1 MLTYLRRK
9 KKKGGNNNINK
20 IKLNKTV
27 HKSRTMLKKKKE
39 VDQFTY
45 KVSD

>member
-27 HKSRTMLKKKKE
+27 DALIAYNKSI
-39 VDQFTY
+39 
-45 KVSD
+45 SDAITRVGIYPG